1 MLGDCAIGDCAMVR
15 FTAIAKAM
23 RRKHGREIRL
33 LSTCDSKSGI
43 DGEDAI
49 VGLRLVIKSRLQEI
63 STKPARLK
71 NIE

>member
-1 MLGDCAIGDCAMVR
+1 MWLDLLIYEPRGQP
-15 FTAIAKAM
+15 AM
-23 RRKHGREIRL
+23 RRKHEREIRL

-71 NIE
+71 ISNDC